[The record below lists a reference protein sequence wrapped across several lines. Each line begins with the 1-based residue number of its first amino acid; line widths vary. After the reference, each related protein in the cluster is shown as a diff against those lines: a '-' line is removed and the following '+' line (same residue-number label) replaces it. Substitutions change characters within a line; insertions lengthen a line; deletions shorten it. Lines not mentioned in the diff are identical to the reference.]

1 MIFSL
6 IKKNK
11 LKEGY
16 RIRYLWTMIFCR
28 INDHSRWKKCKIVL
42 HLSWELGRNTSI
54 IHRSK
59 RTRLKM
65 WLIITQ
71 ASEVSWRRMGR
82 FFHDKWWI
90 QEKCVT
96 KVWMNFWR
104 YQNQEVWAFGLDFR
118 VWWISRRICR
128 LIEGA
133 VSWMLL
139 WMNLFWRVF
148 AEN

>member
-1 MIFSL
+1 
-6 IKKNK
+6 
-11 LKEGY
+11 
-16 RIRYLWTMIFCR
+16 
-28 INDHSRWKKCKIVL
+28 
-42 HLSWELGRNTSI
+42 
-54 IHRSK
+54 
-59 RTRLKM
+59 M

-71 ASEVSWRRMGR
+71 GSEVSWRRMGR

-128 LIEGA
+128 LIDGA

-139 WMNLFWRVF
+139 WMNLYWRVLPRISLAMTLGSF
-148 AEN
+148 LHYHLQLWSWQKALKLLGLVIEVLWIPPNLCTCIFLFIFKFK